1 MAAVCS
7 KCGFNNPPG
16 MRFCGNC
23 GTRLV
28 NASPAGQESGQNL
41 PVSGRAPSIDPER
54 LGVMTG
60 ADLLERFHQAGLEA
74 SGQRRSVTVL
84 FVDLTGYTN
93 LSEELSDEE
102 LYELVQ
108 KYIRVLVNAVYKYE
122 GMVDK
127 LTGDGLMALF
137 GAPIAHENNAERAL
151 RSAMDMQMEVDR
163 LSRELDLNGRDLRIH
178 IGLNA
183 GTVIVGGLGS
193 DSMMNYTAIG
203 DSVNLARRLEEAA
216 GPGEILVSESVFRKT
231 YRLFDFDV
239 VPALSLKNIS
249 RKVNAYRVTG
259 QKAQPGQ
266 VRGLEGLH
274 APMIG
279 RENEFSQVLGMVDR
293 LVTARQGSVVLLVGE
308 GGIGK
313 SRLTSE
319 LKAHLNCDEVNVLE
333 AHSLTYRKAI
343 AYWIFQDMLRA
354 YLELDLEAPE
364 ADVRSR
370 LSETVRQVLGSA
382 GAEKLPY
389 LEHMLGLEPS
399 DPYAAGRIRYL
410 DAGQLRQQIFLAVR
424 DLLVAEARRRPLLL
438 ILEDLH
444 WADEASLA
452 LIRFILDGIRAEP
465 LLIFAISRPFEGG
478 AVHAIHQ
485 RASQRL
491 ADRYAYIRLQAL
503 PFEKSNQLLEAL
515 LSVPELPESF
525 RQQIIQRSAGLPFYL
540 EEILRM
546 LIEDDVLYFD
556 SAGDGGAGQ
565 WRLSPGADIRAIGV
579 PDTLQGLILTRFDRL
594 NPIIRKALQTAS
606 VVGYQFHGQ
615 VLRRVFESLLVDGQV
630 EEMQDGEGFE
640 EALQLLVER
649 EFVIPQPSAVN
660 AEESFIFK
668 HVLVSDAVYSTLLQR
683 DRKDLH
689 TRAAQ
694 AIEAVYAGRIDGQ
707 IEVLASHYLRSPLLD
722 RALHYLILAG
732 QKAARSFVNEQA
744 RQHFAQAL
752 ELLPKVAHSY
762 KQAVQVHMGLGDA
775 LLTAGEYPAARDQYT
790 RASEALASGLQ
801 SGVSGADL
809 CEEGGEPGSERI
821 PEEACIRMQSVLARK
836 IGQTYERQGEYE
848 TALDCLQRAQS
859 LLDQHSDSYVTDQA
873 NTLCDIGWI
882 WFRRGNLD
890 QAEALFLKA
899 LALSETVDQPDVL
912 ASVLNRLAG
921 IYFQRDA
928 PEQAS
933 AYLEQSLMLREQIGD
948 VVAVAR
954 SYNNLGLLS
963 WKKGDLASALDNF
976 THSFELQSNLG
987 DVEGVIELHTNMGLI
1002 EMDRGN
1008 LADSER
1014 HFQQALEMAGQI
1026 GHLYHVS
1033 LARLHLSLLNLY
1045 AGHWHKVLDYA
1056 QMSLRGFQ
1064 ELRVKEH
1071 LLDLTMLFGWAYLG
1085 LGDEGHLEDALNRLD
1100 DLMQQAGGPSE
1111 SEGRAMRLKGVIA
1124 RRRGKL
1130 DQAKDALERS
1140 ISIFTQLGSQIER
1153 ARSLVELGSVYRLA
1167 GEPSAEKFSEAK
1179 RIFEHTGANFDL
1191 EKLNKITAR

>member
-1 MAAVCS
+1 MVAVCS

-28 NASPAGQESGQNL
+28 SASPVGVESGGQDL
-41 PVSGRAPSIDPER
+41 PVSDRAPSIDPER

-60 ADLLERFHQAGLEA
+60 ADLLERFQQAGLEA

-108 KYIRVLVNAVYKYE
+108 KFIRVLVNAVYKYE

-151 RSAMDMQMEVDR
+151 RSAIDMQMEVER
-163 LSRELDLNGRDLRIH
+163 LSRELDLKGRDLRIH

-231 YRLFDFDV
+231 YRLFDFEV

-249 RKVNAYRVTG
+249 RKVNAYRVIG
-259 QKAQPGQ
+259 PKAQPGQ

-279 RENEFSQVLGMVDR
+279 RENEFNQVLGMVDR

-319 LKAHLNCDEVNVLE
+319 LKAHLNRDEVSVLE

-354 YLELDLEAPE
+354 YLGLDLEAPQAE
-364 ADVRSR
+364 VRSR
-370 LSETVRQVLGSA
+370 LSEKVRQVLGSA

-424 DLLVAEARRRPLLL
+424 DLLVAEAHRRPLLL

-452 LIRFILDGIRAEP
+452 LIRFILDSIRTAP

-478 AVHAIHQ
+478 AVQAIHQ
-485 RASQRL
+485 RAYERL

-503 PFEKSNQLLEAL
+503 PFEKLNQLLEAL

-546 LIEDDVLYFD
+546 LIENDVLYFD
-556 SAGDGGAGQ
+556 SSGDGGAGQ
-565 WRLSPGADIRAIGV
+565 WRLSPGADIRTIGV

-594 NPIIRKALQTAS
+594 SPVVRKVLQTAS

-615 VLRRVFESLLVDGQV
+615 VLRHVFESLLADGQIEV
-630 EEMQDGEGFE
+630 LQDGEGFE

-649 EFVIPQPSAVN
+649 EFVIPQPSAANVDDN
-660 AEESFIFK
+660 YVFK

-683 DRKDLH
+683 DRRDLH

-694 AIEAVYAGRIDGQ
+694 AIEVVYAGRLDGQ

-790 RASEALASGLQ
+790 RATEALASGIQ
-801 SGVSGADL
+801 SGVSGGD
-809 CEEGGEPGSERI
+809 CGEPGSESI
-821 PEEACIRMQSVLARK
+821 PQAACIRMQSVLARK

-848 TALDCLQRAQS
+848 TALECLQRAQS

-873 NTLCDIGWI
+873 SILCDIGWI
-882 WFRRGNLD
+882 WFRRGDLD
-890 QAEALFLKA
+890 QAETLFLKA

-933 AYLEQSLMLREQIGD
+933 AYLERSLMLREQIGD

-963 WKKGDLASALDNF
+963 WKKGDLASALENF

-1008 LADSER
+1008 LEDSER
-1014 HFQQALEMAGQI
+1014 HFQHALEMAGQI

-1045 AGHWHKVLDYA
+1045 AGNWHKVLDYA
-1056 QMSLRGFQ
+1056 QSSLRGFQ
-1064 ELRVKEH
+1064 ELRVTEH
-1071 LLDLTMLFGWAYLG
+1071 LIDLTMLFGWAYLG

-1100 DLMQQAGGPSE
+1100 DLMEQAGGPSE

-1124 RRRGKL
+1124 RRRGDL
-1130 DQAKDALERS
+1130 DQAKDALEKS
-1140 ISIFTQLGSQIER
+1140 ISVFTQLGSQIEK
-1153 ARSLVELGSVYRLA
+1153 ARSLVELGCVCQLA
-1167 GEPSAEKFSEAK
+1167 GESSVEKFNEAK
-1179 RIFEHTGANFDL
+1179 RIFEQTGAKFDL
-1191 EKLNKITAR
+1191 EKLNKITAC